1 MDEFAILILL
11 VGAFGFTTAD
21 YEGEVR
27 LVNGPVVSEGR
38 VEIYHNGEWG
48 TVCDDRWDIDDA
60 VVVCRQLGYQ
70 EAWKAR
76 GSAYFGQGRD
86 AQIIWLDNVNCA
98 GDELQLSDCLSEDWS
113 THNCVHSED
122 AGVKCGNQ
130 TSEGDVRLTGGS
142 NPREGRVE
150 VFYGGQWGTVC
161 SDSFWS
167 NTDARVVCRQL
178 GFEDGTSRVGST
190 TDISIPILFGTVSCS
205 GLESKLTDCYK
216 IHPLY
221 CNRYIT
227 AELTCEGGLYGDEG
241 NIRLVGGEY
250 EQEGRVEIYYNN
262 EWGTVCGDQ
271 WGLPDAQVVCR
282 QLGYA
287 GVINSNAYFVSGS
300 GTIHLDEVACLGSES
315 SLADCT
321 HQGWGSYIYCIHT
334 QDIGVR
340 RLVDGS
346 SSLEGRVEISYNNEW
361 GTVCNDQWDFTD
373 AQVVCRQLGFAGVD
387 DSEVYFGSGIG
398 SIHLDDVECLGTESR
413 LVECSHRAWGS
424 INCDHTEDVGV
435 RCSVTDNEGNL
446 RLVDGFS
453 SEEGRVE
460 IYHDDEWGTVCD
472 DQWGYDEAKVVCS
485 QLGFPGV
492 DDSDV
497 SFGSGTGTI
506 HLDDVSCLGYES
518 RLADCTHRGWG
529 SNNCQHSEDV
539 GVRCSYTTSSGLETW
554 VIAIIVVISLGA
566 FITFSCIV
574 IAACASAKKKNSGA
588 QNRTTVAAFTVS
600 GGNYPSAAGPT
611 TVQASSVY
619 PTQPA
624 AVSFYPPPPSYTTV
638 MGPAASIPPIGSGNN
653 VPMVPHPAINPS
665 QAESDGAT
673 PHMASQLVK
682 KTALPT
688 YTVTEGEVRLVN
700 GPVVS
705 EGRVEIYHNGE
716 WGTVCDDFWGVD
728 DAAVVCRQLS
738 YQEAWEA
745 VGSAYFGQRRDAP
758 IWLDNVNCAGEE
770 LQLSDCLSND
780 WSRHDCLYS
789 EGAGVK
795 CGNLTSEGDIR
806 LTGGSNPREGRVE
819 VSYGGQ
825 WGTVCADS
833 FWSNTDAQVVC
844 RQLGFEDGTSR
855 IGSTTD
861 ISIPILFSTVS
872 CIGFE
877 SKLTDCYNI
886 DFGLQYCYRYDTAEV
901 TCEGGL
907 YGK

>member
-1 MDEFAILILL
+1 MRPCASMDKFAILILV

-27 LVNGPVVSEGR
+27 LVNGPVASEGR

-48 TVCDDRWDIDDA
+48 TVCDDIWGIDDA
-60 VVVCRQLGYQ
+60 AVVCRQLGYQ
-70 EAWKAR
+70 EAWQAR

-98 GDELQLSDCLSEDWS
+98 GNELQLSDCLSAAWS
-113 THNCVHSED
+113 THNCLHSED

-130 TSEGDVRLTGGS
+130 TFEGDVRLTGGS

-178 GFEDGTSRVGST
+178 GFEGGTSRIGST
-190 TDISIPILFGTVSCS
+190 TDVSSPILFGTVSCN

-216 IHPLY
+216 IDPLY

-227 AELTCEGGLYGDEG
+227 AEVRCEGGLYGDEG
-241 NIRLVGGEY
+241 SIRLVGGEY
-250 EQEGRVEIYYNN
+250 EQEGRVEFYYNN
-262 EWGTVCGDQ
+262 EWGTICGDQ

-287 GVINSNAYFVSGS
+287 GVIDSNAYHGSGS
-300 GTIHLDEVACLGSES
+300 GAIHLDEVACLGSES
-315 SLADCT
+315 SLADCA
-321 HQGWGSYIYCIHT
+321 HSGWGSYSYCGHS

-340 RLVDGS
+340 CSLTEDEGNVRLVDGS
-346 SSLEGRVEISYNNEW
+346 SSLEGRVEISYNDEW

-387 DSEVYFGSGIG
+387 DHEVYFGSGVG
-398 SIHLDDVECLGTESR
+398 SIHLDDVECLGSENR
-413 LVECSHRAWGS
+413 LVECSHRSWGS
-424 INCDHTEDVGV
+424 NNCDHTEDVGV

-446 RLVDGFS
+446 RLVDGLS
-453 SEEGRVE
+453 DEEGRVE

-492 DDSDV
+492 DDSYV

-506 HLDDVSCLGYES
+506 HLDDVSCLGSES

-529 SNNCQHSEDV
+529 SNNCQHTEDV
-539 GVRCSYTTSSGLETW
+539 GVRCSYRNNEGNLRLVDGLSDEEGRVEIYHDDEWGTVCDDQWGYDEAKVVCSQLGFPGVDDSYVSFGSGTGTIHLDDVSCLGSESRLADCTHRGWGSNNCQHTEDVGVRCSYRNNEGNLRLVDGLSDEEGRVEIYHDDEWGTVCGDQWGYDEAKVVCSQLGFPGVDDSYVSFGSGTGTIHLDDVSCLGSESRLADCTHRGWGSNNCQHTEDVGVRCSYRTSRGLETW

-574 IAACASAKKKNSGA
+574 IAACASAKKKSSGA

-611 TVQASSVY
+611 TVHASSVY

-624 AVSFYPPPPSYTTV
+624 TVNFYPPPPSYTTV

-653 VPMVPHPAINPS
+653 VPLAPHSAINPS
-665 QAESDGAT
+665 QAESDGT
-673 PHMASQLVK
+673 
-682 KTALPT
+682 
-688 YTVTEGEVRLVN
+688 
-700 GPVVS
+700 
-705 EGRVEIYHNGE
+705 
-716 WGTVCDDFWGVD
+716 
-728 DAAVVCRQLS
+728 
-738 YQEAWEA
+738 
-745 VGSAYFGQRRDAP
+745 
-758 IWLDNVNCAGEE
+758 
-770 LQLSDCLSND
+770 
-780 WSRHDCLYS
+780 
-789 EGAGVK
+789 
-795 CGNLTSEGDIR
+795 
-806 LTGGSNPREGRVE
+806 
-819 VSYGGQ
+819 
-825 WGTVCADS
+825 
-833 FWSNTDAQVVC
+833 
-844 RQLGFEDGTSR
+844 
-855 IGSTTD
+855 
-861 ISIPILFSTVS
+861 TVS
-872 CIGFE
+872 KPPEIA
-877 SKLTDCYNI
+877 K
-886 DFGLQYCYRYDTAEV
+886 
-901 TCEGGL
+901 
-907 YGK
+907 